1 MKSSGTG
8 GKLSLSR
15 SSRVVGSFNDERLQ
29 RREQALCAAYL
40 SLKNR
45 ELQMEKQEPDK
56 LTTQRIEAFSD
67 GVFAIAIT
75 LLILEIKVPQLH
87 GMDVTGH
94 ANSLGSAL
102 LNLYPSYFG
111 YVFSFL
117 MIGIYWANHHYIF
130 SLYKR
135 SNHVFV
141 LLNIF
146 FLMCISF
153 LPFPTAVLAEYITE
167 PQQRQ
172 MAITLYAL
180 GLLLP
185 AFSWLLMWLYASH
198 NHRLLDKKLDDRFM
212 GYLTRKYAASTVLY
226 LLAITL
232 SLWNGTAGLV
242 LCAGLT
248 LLYLLPS
255 KKPVYRNADL

>member
-1 MKSSGTG
+1 MYET
-8 GKLSLSR
+8 
-15 SSRVVGSFNDERLQ
+15 
-29 RREQALCAAYL
+29 
-40 SLKNR
+40 
-45 ELQMEKQEPDK
+45 QEPDK

-75 LLILEIKVPQLH
+75 LLVLEIKVPQLH
-87 GMDVTGH
+87 SDATGNTH
-94 ANSLGSAL
+94 GLGAAL

-135 SNHVFV
+135 SDHVFV
-141 LLNIF
+141 LLNVF

-153 LPFPTAVLAEYITE
+153 LPFPTAVLAEYITD

-172 MAITLYAL
+172 TSISLYAL
-180 GLLLP
+180 GLFLP
-185 AFSWLLMWLYASH
+185 AFSWLLMWLYASR
-198 NHRLLDKKLDDRFM
+198 NHRLLDKKLDNEFI

-226 LLAITL
+226 FSAIML
-232 SLWNGTAGLV
+232 SLWSGVAGLA
-242 LCAGLT
+242 LCVGLT
-248 LLYLLPS
+248 LLYLLRS
-255 KKPVYRNADL
+255 KKPVYRDADL